1 MKKVIFSF
9 AFLSVISCNYPKEY
23 SSYEDSKEHCC
34 HLKRQKE
41 ILCYFKGFEM
51 SEIEKLVIEE
61 QDNENKIL
69 TTINDFKIIYYQ
81 EATKETTVLISHD
94 IFYDKKYV
102 FKLENQVFVVNNIKV
117 EPKPT
122 FTMTSKNYTCLI
134 NKMDING
141 ITYERMTEPIF
152 VKK

>member
-23 SSYEDSKEHCC
+23 SSYEDSKEQCS
-34 HLKRQKE
+34 HLKKQKE

-69 TTINDFKIIYYQ
+69 TKISDFKIIYYQ
-81 EATKETTVLISHD
+81 EATKGTTVLISHD

-102 FKLENQVFVVNNIKV
+102 FKL
-117 EPKPT
+117 
-122 FTMTSKNYTCLI
+122 
-134 NKMDING
+134 KMELLFG
-141 ITYERMTEPIF
+141 E
-152 VKK
+152 